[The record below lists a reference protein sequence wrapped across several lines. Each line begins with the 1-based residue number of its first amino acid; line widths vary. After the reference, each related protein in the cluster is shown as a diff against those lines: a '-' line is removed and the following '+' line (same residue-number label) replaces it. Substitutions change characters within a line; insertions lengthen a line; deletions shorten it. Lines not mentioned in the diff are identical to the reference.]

1 MNSGGWSVEGGGW
14 RVTGGGWRV
23 EVKVEMELEG
33 RSAGL
38 SAVRGRGYCL
48 QLYSGDVGGRDVG
61 SGVKGG
67 GRGEGRGVRALNRV
81 GSSRSKTCDDE
92 NVSPS
97 IAVEVAGGCSS
108 HVNETRGGVKDNQ
121 QHW

>member
-1 MNSGGWSVEGGGW
+1 
-14 RVTGGGWRV
+14 V

-38 SAVRGRGYCL
+38 SAVRGRGHCL
-48 QLYSGDVGGRDVG
+48 QLYSGDVEGRNNVG
-61 SGVKGG
+61 SGVKGEDGGGGGG

-81 GSSRSKTCDDE
+81 GSSSSKTRDDE

-97 IAVEVAGGCSS
+97 IAVEIAGGCSS

-121 QHW
+121 QNL